1 MNGGISNIKH
11 RLAHGE
17 KYQLKISG
25 ISKSQNEAY
34 QKYK

>member
-25 ISKSQNEAY
+25 ISKSQNETY
-34 QKYK
+34 